1 MRIRDVFRR
10 PIDRTIEEVIKVELD
25 DEKVVAGEI
34 DEYIATKN
42 IVDSLTRV
50 LDAYRERLAVPGE
63 ETNVWI
69 SGFFGSGKSSFA
81 KVLGYLLQNHTL
93 EGQTATERFFA
104 RTEAPAAR
112 ALLHVIHKPGQPPPV
127 VVFVDLLSSRNV
139 HREGESVVLPLY
151 RALLTTLGYASSI
164 IHAELEVDLEV
175 TGQLVA
181 FEQEFS
187 VQFPGQT
194 WKQRRD
200 VTLAK
205 QQASRVLH
213 ALDPATYSSPDTFAR
228 TIDDPVINASWFADR
243 ALELVGRRGN
253 GAQRVVFVVDEVGQY
268 VSRSVDRV
276 SDLQG
281 LAEAF
286 QRKRGPLWLM
296 ATSQEKLEDV
306 VDSLEGKK
314 VEMARAKD
322 RFPIRI
328 DLLPSDIDEVTS
340 RRVLEKNDGGQQ
352 AIRAALSRNRNQ
364 LATHIRLDSP
374 ARADDPSEDELVR
387 LYPLVPYQVQLL
399 IDAVSTRR
407 AHGGGTGMLGGSN
420 RTIIKLAQQLVV
432 ASGPGLGQE
441 DVGRLV
447 TIDRAYDLLES
458 IIPTA
463 WRGEVDQVIARHGA
477 LSIEAKICKVVALCV
492 DVRALPL
499 TPKNLAVLL
508 HEGFATESLES
519 AANEAVTRLVS
530 EEVLRQADDGVRLQ
544 SPEEKDW
551 EKKRR
556 EIDPRPADLIR
567 LWRESL
573 AHTLRG
579 FAVTSGRSFRVE
591 VHAADEKLTDG
602 EIALRIEEAVGGRRA
617 ELKERSRDEARANDV
632 TVAFSVSDPTH
643 DGLVEWFQSKEMIS
657 RRDVP
662 GTKSPAEHELIAEER
677 QRLQRLERTARDRLA
692 ADIGRGVAV
701 FRGTLEELSNGDLRA
716 TLQRAIED
724 RIPQIFPQSHLFA
737 GGPLRPEHVRM
748 VLRAESLAEL
758 PDPLGQGGM
767 GLLEDTPEGRKIK
780 LDDGP
785 LRVVVDWVTE
795 RHGYGQDPSG
805 QTLAQRFAGPP
816 YGGHIDTVQ
825 LVLAAGIRAGQLEV
839 VFGGH
844 RISSSADDRLLALFK
859 GVQAFRGATFRPAN
873 EPIALERRVN
883 LARNL
888 HELTGD
894 RPKQHTTAALAEI
907 VRLRFGPLAEVVGRV
922 EAALR
927 GFGLAAPAAVA
938 QAREL
943 AGAIRTGEDEGVV
956 LTALDRWSDLL
967 AVDAALQKLDKA
979 LNESADALRL
989 AIAIARQDADEFGS
1003 EDAKDLQRLRELL
1016 RAGDL
1021 ADQQPQIRALADR
1034 LETVR
1039 GQRRQE
1045 AIVILNEHLR
1055 KARERVTERYRE
1067 VDPGVVAE
1075 ASRQLEDLAAAS
1087 ADRLSVR
1094 SLRERGEL
1102 VAVRAVAVERDL
1114 DAIVTKG
1121 EISEVSVAAVV
1132 PDTITGPDDLDA
1144 ALTKLREEVEIH
1156 LAAERQVR
1164 LR

>member
-1 MRIRDVFRR
+1 MKIRDVFRR
-10 PIDRTIEEVIKVELD
+10 SIDRTIEEVIKVELA
-25 DEKVVAGEI
+25 DEQVVADEI
-34 DEYIATKN
+34 DEYIATEN

-50 LDAYRERLAVPGE
+50 LEAYRERLSVPGE

-81 KVLGYLLQNHTL
+81 KVLGYLLENRAL
-93 EGQTATERFFA
+93 AGQTATERFFA
-104 RTEAPAAR
+104 RTEAPAAK
-112 ALLHVIHKPGQPPPV
+112 ALLHVVHQQPAPV
-127 VVFVDLLSSRNV
+127 VVFVDLLSNRNV

-151 RALLTTLGYASSI
+151 RALLTSLGYASSV
-164 IHAELEVDLEV
+164 IHAELEIDLEAA
-175 TGQLVA
+175 GKLAA
-181 FEQEFS
+181 FEQEFT
-187 VQFPGQT
+187 VQFPGQS
-194 WKQRRD
+194 WAQRRD

-213 ALDPATYSSPDTFAR
+213 ALDPGTYSSPDTFAR
-228 TIDDPVINASWFADR
+228 TIDEPVINANWFADR

-281 LAEAF
+281 VAEAF
-286 QRKRGPLWLM
+286 QRQRGPLWLM

-314 VEMARAKD
+314 VELARAKD
-322 RFPIRI
+322 RFPLRI

-340 RRVLEKNDGGQQ
+340 RRILEKNDAGQQ
-352 AIRAALSRNRNQ
+352 AIREALSPNRNK
-364 LATHIRLDSP
+364 LATNIRLDSP
-374 ARADDPSEDELVR
+374 ARAHDPSEEELVR

-407 AHGGGTGMLGGSN
+407 AQGGGTGMLGGSN

-432 ASGPGLGQE
+432 ATGAGLGQ
-441 DVGRLV
+441 DQVGRLV

-463 WRGEVDQVIARHGA
+463 WRGEVDQVIARHGGES
-477 LSIEAKICKVVALCV
+477 LESRICKVVALCV

-508 HEGFATESLES
+508 HDGLVAEGLET
-519 AANEAVTRLVS
+519 AVDEAVTRLVS

-556 EIDPRPADLIR
+556 EIDPRPADIIR

-573 AHTLRG
+573 SQTLRG
-579 FAVTSGRSFRVE
+579 FSVTSGRQFRVE

-602 EIALRIEEAVGGRRA
+602 EIALRIEEGAKRRD
-617 ELKERSRDEARANDV
+617 ELRERSREEVRANDV
-632 TVAFSVSDPTH
+632 TVAFSLSDATH
-643 DGLVEWFQSKEMIS
+643 DGLVEWFRSKVMIS

-662 GTKSPAEHELIAEER
+662 GTKTPAEHELIAEER
-677 QRLQRLERTARDRLA
+677 QRLQRSERAARDRLA
-692 ADIGRGVAV
+692 SDIGSGVAV
-701 FRGTLEELSNGDLRA
+701 FRGTVEELSNGDLRA

-724 RIPQIFPQSHLFA
+724 RIPQIFPQSHLLA

-748 VLRAESLAEL
+748 VLRAESLGEL
-758 PDPLGQGGM
+758 PDALGQAGM
-767 GLLEDTPEGRKIK
+767 GLLEDTPDGRKIK
-780 LDDGP
+780 IEDGP
-785 LRVVVDWVTE
+785 LKLVVDWVTE

-805 QTLAQRFAGPP
+805 QTLAQRFGGPP
-816 YGGHIDTVQ
+816 YGGHMDTVQ

-844 RISSSADDRLLALFK
+844 RISSPADDRLLTLFK

-873 EPIALERRVN
+873 EPIALERRVD
-883 LARNL
+883 LAKKL

-894 RPKQHTTAALAEI
+894 RPKQHTTTALAEI

-927 GFGLAAPAAVA
+927 AFGVAAPAAVA
-938 QAREL
+938 QARDL
-943 AGAIRTGEDEGVV
+943 AGAIRTGDDEGVV
-956 LTALDRWSDLL
+956 LTVLDHWPDLL
-967 AVDAALQKLDKA
+967 AVDAAVEKLDA
-979 LNESADALRL
+979 TMTQNADELRR
-989 AIAIARQDADEFGS
+989 AIELSREHADEFGP
-1003 EDAKDLQRLRELL
+1003 EDGEALERLRELL
-1016 RAGDL
+1016 GADDL
-1021 ADQQPQIRALADR
+1021 AEQQAQIRALADR
-1034 LETVR
+1034 LGAAR
-1039 GQRRQE
+1039 KQRQQE
-1045 AIVILNEHLR
+1045 AAAVLDERLQ
-1055 KARERVTERYRE
+1055 KARERVAERYPE
-1067 VDPGVVAE
+1067 VDPSVITE
-1075 ASRQLEDLAAAS
+1075 ASRQLEDLS
-1087 ADRLSVR
+1087 TGSTDGLSVR

-1102 VAVRAVAVERDL
+1102 VAVRAAAVERDL
-1114 DAIVTKG
+1114 DAIATKG
-1121 EISEVSVAAVV
+1121 EISEVFVAAVV
-1132 PDTITGPDDLDA
+1132 PDPITSSDDLDA
-1144 ALTKLREEVEIH
+1144 ALAKVREEVESH

>member
-1 MRIRDVFRR
+1 MKIRDVFRR
-10 PIDRTIEEVIKVELD
+10 SIDRTIEEVVKVELA
-25 DEKVVAGEI
+25 DEQVVADEI
-34 DEYIATKN
+34 DEYIATEN
-42 IVDSLTRV
+42 IIDSLTRV
-50 LDAYRERLAVPGE
+50 LEAYRERLSVPGE

-81 KVLGYLLQNHTL
+81 KVLGYLLENRSL
-93 EGQTATERFFA
+93 VGQTATERFFA
-104 RTEAPAAR
+104 RTEAPAAK
-112 ALLHVIHKPGQPPPV
+112 ALVNVVHQQPAPV
-127 VVFVDLLSSRNV
+127 VVFVDLLSNRNV

-151 RALLTTLGYASSI
+151 RALLTSLGYASSV
-164 IHAELEVDLEV
+164 IHAELEIDLEAA
-175 TGQLVA
+175 GKLAA
-181 FEQEFS
+181 FEQEFTA
-187 VQFPGQT
+187 QFPGQT
-194 WKQRRD
+194 WEQRRD

-213 ALDPATYSSPDTFAR
+213 ALDPGTYSSPDTFAR
-228 TIDDPVINASWFADR
+228 TIDEPVINANWFADR

-281 LAEAF
+281 VAEAF
-286 QRKRGPLWLM
+286 QRQRGPLWLM

-314 VEMARAKD
+314 VELARAKD
-322 RFPIRI
+322 RFPLRI

-340 RRVLEKNDGGQQ
+340 RRILEKNDTGQQ
-352 AIRAALSRNRNQ
+352 AIRDALSPNRNK
-364 LATHIRLDSP
+364 LATNIRLDSP
-374 ARADDPSEDELVR
+374 ARAHDPSEEELVR

-407 AHGGGTGMLGGSN
+407 AQGGGTGMLGGSN

-432 ASGPGLGQE
+432 ATGPGLGE
-441 DVGRLV
+441 DQVGRLV

-463 WRGEVDQVIARHGA
+463 WRGEVDQVIARHGGDS
-477 LSIEAKICKVVALCV
+477 LEARICKVVALCV

-508 HEGFATESLES
+508 HEGFVAEGLET
-519 AANEAVTRLVS
+519 AVDEAVARLVS

-556 EIDPRPADLIR
+556 EIDPRPADVIR

-573 AHTLRG
+573 SQTLRG
-579 FAVTSGRSFRVE
+579 FSVTSGRPFRVE

-602 EIALRIEEAVGGRRA
+602 EIALRIEEAAGSRRD
-617 ELKERSRDEARANDV
+617 ELKERSREEVRANDV
-632 TVAFSVSDPTH
+632 TVAFSLSDATH
-643 DGLVEWFQSKEMIS
+643 DGLVEWFRSKEMIS

-662 GTKSPAEHELIAEER
+662 GTKTPAEHELIAEER
-677 QRLQRLERTARDRLA
+677 QRLQRSERTARDRLA
-692 ADIGRGVAV
+692 SDIGSGVAV
-701 FRGTLEELSNGDLRA
+701 FRGTVEELSNGDLRA

-737 GGPLRPEHVRM
+737 GGSLRPEHVRM
-748 VLRAESLAEL
+748 VLRAESLGEL
-758 PDPLGQGGM
+758 PDALGPAGM
-767 GLLEDTPEGRKIK
+767 GLLEDTPDGRKIK
-780 LDDGP
+780 IDDGP
-785 LRVVVDWVTE
+785 LKLVVDWVTE

-805 QTLAQRFAGPP
+805 QTLAQRFGGPP

-844 RISSSADDRLLALFK
+844 RISSPADDRLLTLFK

-873 EPIALERRVN
+873 EPIALERRVD
-883 LARNL
+883 LAKKL

-907 VRLRFGPLAEVVGRV
+907 VGDRFGPLAEAVGRV

-927 GFGLAAPAAVA
+927 AFGLAAPAAVA
-938 QAREL
+938 QARDL
-943 AGAIRTGEDEGVV
+943 ARAIRTGDDEGVV
-956 LTALDRWSDLL
+956 LTALDHWADLL
-967 AVDAALQKLDKA
+967 AVDAAVEKLDTA
-979 LNESADALRL
+979 LNQNADDLRR
-989 AIAIARQDADEFGS
+989 AIELSRQDADEFGP
-1003 EDAKDLQRLRELL
+1003 DDGDDLERLRELL
-1016 RAGDL
+1016 GADDL
-1021 ADQQPQIRALADR
+1021 AEQQPQIRALADR
-1034 LETVR
+1034 L
-1039 GQRRQE
+1039 GAARRQRQQE
-1045 AIVILNEHLR
+1045 AAAILDEHLR
-1055 KARERVTERYRE
+1055 TARERVSERYPE
-1067 VDPGVVAE
+1067 VDPGVVTE
-1075 ASRQLEDLAAAS
+1075 ASRQLEDLAATS
-1087 ADRLSVR
+1087 TDGLSVR

-1102 VAVRAVAVERDL
+1102 VAVRAAAVQRDL
-1114 DAIVTKG
+1114 DAIVTRG

-1132 PDTITGPDDLDA
+1132 PDPITSSDDLDA
-1144 ALTKLREEVEIH
+1144 ALTKVREEVESH